1 MKGNGS
7 SPIRKGIYDCDLKV
21 SVFGDRRSSPK
32 SGVDARVA
40 QTVIRPRPDVVHLDV
55 ARIAHL
61 HTFCSHVAIWPH
73 REYDPR
79 LIASDHHGRQCS
91 KQPAETSR
99 KLVVRVLPQA
109 KSTMRRKYRWATLH
123 KLPPRWSPMCLE
135 GTFEKVRSVPKSIGR
150 DIRRNALATL
160 STVILT

>member
-1 MKGNGS
+1 
-7 SPIRKGIYDCDLKV
+7 
-21 SVFGDRRSSPK
+21 VFGDRRSSPK
-32 SGVDARVA
+32 SGANARVA

-55 ARIAHL
+55 ACIALL
-61 HTFCSHVAIWPH
+61 HTCCAHVAIWPH

-79 LIASDHHGRQCS
+79 LIASIYHGRQYP
-91 KQPAETSR
+91 KQPAKTSR

-135 GTFEKVRSVPKSIGR
+135 GTFEKVRGIKSIGR
-150 DIRRNALATL
+150 DIRRDAFATL